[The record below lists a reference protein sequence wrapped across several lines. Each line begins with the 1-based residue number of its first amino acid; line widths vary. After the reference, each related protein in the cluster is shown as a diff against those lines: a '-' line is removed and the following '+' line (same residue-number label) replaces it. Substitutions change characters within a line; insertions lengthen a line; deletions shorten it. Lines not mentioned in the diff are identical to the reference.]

1 MLIRR
6 ATLFCWWLAEEKLV
20 SIQTALNLLPHKFPP
35 ESDSKAQRW
44 FSFVFLLQW
53 GWKQRLKAFCAS
65 ESLSLPEWAESRR
78 AQSESELKKWLEALA
93 ASFWLKTRE
102 HLFREVGWSLPV
114 VLPAAC
120 RVTLSLDQSDCSWG
134 ASMLTDWC
142 FEFKQCWFCWI

>member
-114 VLPAAC
+114 VLPAA
-120 RVTLSLDQSDCSWG
+120 SLCLWTNRIAPGVQACSPIG
-134 ASMLTDWC
+134 RC